1 MQPDAPDTR
10 LGTVS
15 PDGYWWWDGAR
26 WQPTAPMVPPA
37 VTAPMAPV
45 AAPRPFRS
53 ARLRAELA
61 TTFLLILVALNL
73 LDIVNSAVDLAAY
86 GGHLGAIAE
95 TTHLLWTAQR
105 NALVAI
111 SWLLV
116 AFPGSVVMVSLW
128 VHRAYAN
135 LEPLGR
141 RGSRSPAL
149 AVGWFFIPVANLWK
163 PYQVVAELW
172 SKTLGSVPHGLLGS
186 WWACWLAG
194 IVVGNLQMQV
204 SLRETSDPA
213 SHTVPLLLS
222 FASDAIWIGAALL
235 LIRIVRAVTR
245 AEDQAT
251 PAPPAAA
258 PPAAYAPPAAFAA
271 TSPLRGED

>member
-1 MQPDAPDTR
+1 MQSDSQGTR

-26 WQPTAPMVPPA
+26 WQPTAPVAPPA
-37 VTAPMAPV
+37 AMAPLAPV
-45 AAPRPFRS
+45 VAPRPFRS
-53 ARLRAELA
+53 PRLRAELA

-86 GGHLGAIAE
+86 GGHLGATAAR
-95 TTHLLWTAQR
+95 THLLWTDQR
-105 NALVAI
+105 NLLVAI

-116 AFPGSVVMVSLW
+116 AFPVSVVMVSLW

-149 AVGWFFIPVANLWK
+149 AVGWFFIPIANLWK
-163 PYQVVAELW
+163 PYQVMAEI
-172 SKTLGSVPHGLLGS
+172 SNKTLGAVPRGLLAS

-194 IVVGNLQMQV
+194 IVVGNLQMQF
-204 SLRETSDPA
+204 SLRESSDPA
-213 SHTVPLLLS
+213 SHTGPLLVSLV
-222 FASDAIWIGAALL
+222 SDAIWIAAALL
-235 LIRIVRAVTR
+235 LIRIMRAVTR
-245 AEDQAT
+245 GQDQA
-251 PAPPAAA
+251 PQ
-258 PPAAYAPPAAFAA
+258 APPAAFAA